1 MMNAVY
7 DPVRRYAVI
16 FLLGITAAFVCTVF
30 SGCSGGKRE
39 GGKIAAPAVEDA
51 GTADAGDFPAIT
63 VPQMIASDKEA
74 LEYMLENY
82 WSGLLSSERLEKT
95 TNKAEAG
102 TRQVLGVDSVK
113 FDKAFAEYVYLLDL
127 AEKNAPREPD
137 LRNRSV
143 EKLFR
148 AADSLYA
155 MGEKKFL
162 LRLMD
167 LGERYLYYPN
177 SPFLNEELYI
187 PFVDNILALHSL
199 DSLSK
204 MAYEYQSRIVHLNRK
219 GYPAGDFEF
228 AFMDESGMRRERL
241 YDLKAD
247 YLLLYFNNPD
257 CHSCKIVSEK
267 IRDIPVLREMT
278 RQGKLKVVS
287 MYIDTDLD
295 LWKRYAG
302 NYPDNWIY
310 AYDPLFILR
319 ENEIYGLRAIPSLYL
334 LDKDKRVILKDA
346 QPEAVAQ
353 ELERRSDRL

>member
-1 MMNAVY
+1 MMNSIY
-7 DPVRRYAVI
+7 DPIRRYAVI
-16 FLLGITAAFVCTVF
+16 FLLGITSAFVCTVF

-39 GGKIAAPAVEDA
+39 SGKMAAPAVGDA

-82 WSGLLSSERLEKT
+82 WNGFLSSERLEKI
-95 TNKAEAG
+95 NKAGAG
-102 TRQVLGVDSVK
+102 NRQVLGVDSVK
-113 FDKAFAEYVYLLDL
+113 FDRAFAEYVYLLDF
-127 AEKNAPREPD
+127 AEKNVPQEPD

-155 MGEKKFL
+155 MGEKTFL

-167 LGERYLYYPN
+167 LGERYLYYPS

-187 PFVDNILALHSL
+187 PFVDNILALRSL

-204 MAYEYQSRIVHLNRK
+204 MPYEYQSRIVHLNRK

-228 AFMDESGMRRERL
+228 AFMDESGTRRERL

-319 ENEIYGLRAIPSLYL
+319 ENGIYGLRAIPSLYL

-346 QPEAVAQ
+346 QPEVVAE
-353 ELERRSDRL
+353 ELEYRSDRL